1 MAWHYWNWKQQKGM
15 LLASSAL
22 ESAVHI
28 KLIFRYIL
36 QVWLSYKKIFM
47 VRTFPFF
54 LVIFFYALVCKKYA
68 TELH

>member
-1 MAWHYWNWKQQKGM
+1 MFLNI
-15 LLASSAL
+15 SAF
-22 ESAVHI
+22 ESTVHS

>member
-1 MAWHYWNWKQQKGM
+1 MFLNV
-15 LLASSAL
+15 SAF

-28 KLIFRYIL
+28 KLILRYIL

-54 LVIFFYALVCKKYA
+54 LVIFFLCFG
-68 TELH
+68 L

>member
-1 MAWHYWNWKQQKGM
+1 MF
-15 LLASSAL
+15 LASSAL

-28 KLIFRYIL
+28 KLIFTYIL

>member
-1 MAWHYWNWKQQKGM
+1 MF
-15 LLASSAL
+15 LASSAL

-54 LVIFFYALVCKKYA
+54 LVIFFLCFG
-68 TELH
+68 L

>member
-1 MAWHYWNWKQQKGM
+1 MF
-15 LLASSAL
+15 LASSAL
-22 ESAVHI
+22 ESTVHI